1 MMYISVVNGKKM
13 MPRIGQ
19 SQLPLKAVL
28 TIAGRASQRSRVPS
42 RGKRPANIA
51 NRQGMVKSS

>member
-28 TIAGRASQRSRVPS
+28 TIAGRASQRRRVPS

-51 NRQGMVKSS
+51 NRQGIV